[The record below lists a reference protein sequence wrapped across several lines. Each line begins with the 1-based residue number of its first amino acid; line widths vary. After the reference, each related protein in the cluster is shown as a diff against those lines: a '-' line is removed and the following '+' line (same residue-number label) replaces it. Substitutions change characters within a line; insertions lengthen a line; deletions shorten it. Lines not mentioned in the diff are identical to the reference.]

1 MKEVQMH
8 LDEGVALIEKGYLDE
23 ETVNEENDNEE

>member
-1 MKEVQMH
+1 MKDVQMP

-23 ETVNEENDNEE
+23 ETINEENDNEE

>member
-1 MKEVQMH
+1 MKDVQMP

-23 ETVNEENDNEE
+23 ETTNEENDNEE

>member
-1 MKEVQMH
+1 MKEVQMP
-8 LDEGVALIEKGYLDE
+8 LYEGVALIEKGYLDE

>member
-1 MKEVQMH
+1 MKEVQMP

-23 ETVNEENDNEE
+23 ETVNEEIEDEE

>member
-1 MKEVQMH
+1 MKEVQMP
-8 LDEGVALIEKGYLDE
+8 LDEGVVLIEKGYLDE

>member
-1 MKEVQMH
+1 MKEVQMP
-8 LDEGVALIEKGYLDE
+8 LDEGVALIEKGYIDE

>member
-1 MKEVQMH
+1 MP

-23 ETVNEENDNEE
+23 ETVNDENDNEE

>member
-1 MKEVQMH
+1 MKEVKMP

-23 ETVNEENDNEE
+23 ETVNEEIEDEE

>member
-1 MKEVQMH
+1 MP

-23 ETVNEENDNEE
+23 ETKNEENYNDEE